1 MNNLTFDKLY
11 NFLEEVDE
19 DFPIPLSHKTNLH
32 ELSKKIIDKADI
44 FVEYNEDNEISSLVI
59 GYITNSQD
67 RKAYISV
74 VATKKAYRY
83 KHLARKLLNEFINKC
98 NHKKM
103 KSIFLYTHKSNVKAI
118 KMYKSIGFEITEQS
132 KRQEDYLLELR
143 LEDK

>member
-32 ELSKKIIDKADI
+32 ELSKKFIDKADI
-44 FVEYNEDNEISSLVI
+44 FVEYSEDNEI
-59 GYITNSQD
+59 GYIKNSQN
-67 RKAYISV
+67 RKAYISI

>member
-74 VATKKAYRY
+74 VATKKAY
-83 KHLARKLLNEFINKC
+83 
-98 NHKKM
+98 
-103 KSIFLYTHKSNVKAI
+103 LYTHKSNVKAI